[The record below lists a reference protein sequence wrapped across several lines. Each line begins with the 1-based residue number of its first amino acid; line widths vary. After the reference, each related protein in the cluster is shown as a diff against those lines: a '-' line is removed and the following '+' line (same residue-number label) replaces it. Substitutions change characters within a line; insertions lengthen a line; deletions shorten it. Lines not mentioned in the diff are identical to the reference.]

1 MKGIL
6 NQEYKLNDNSTLP
19 IGTEVEM
26 ITGYEV
32 IGDYLY
38 SCEFSDGTQHLIS
51 SDYITVT
58 DYAPY
63 TDWPTIRANAAT
75 AAMQSLIIVIGRK
88 REFTAEELAE
98 KSVMIADAL
107 IEKLKDKKKCPG
119 QKKLAKLL
127 TQQ

>member
-6 NQEYKLNDNSTLP
+6 KQEYKLNDNSTLP

-26 ITGYEV
+26 ITGYCGV
-32 IGDYLY
+32 GDYY
-38 SCEFSDGTQHLIS
+38 YVCEMPDGTQYNIG

-63 TDWPTIRANAAT
+63 TDWRTIRANAAT
-75 AAMQSLIIVIGRK
+75 AAMQSLIIVIGR
-88 REFTAEELAE
+88 EQGFTAQEVVE

-107 IEKLKDKKKCPG
+107 IEKLKDKKK
-119 QKKLAKLL
+119 
-127 TQQ
+127 

>member
-6 NQEYKLNDNSTLP
+6 NEEYELNDNSTLP
-19 IGTEVEM
+19 IGTEVE
-26 ITGYEV
+26 IISGYKGM
-32 IGDYLY
+32 GDYFY
-38 SCEFSDGTQHLIS
+38 SCEFPDGTQHIIG

-75 AAMQSLIIVIGRK
+75 AAMQSIIIAIGRGQG
-88 REFTAEELAE
+88 FTAEEVAE

-107 IEKLKDKKKCPG
+107 IETLKNKK
-119 QKKLAKLL
+119 Q
-127 TQQ
+127 

>member
-6 NQEYKLNDNSTLP
+6 NEEYELNDNSTLP
-19 IGTEVEM
+19 IGTEVE
-26 ITGYEV
+26 IISGYKGM
-32 IGDYLY
+32 GDYFY
-38 SCEFSDGTQHLIS
+38 SCEFPDGTQHIIG
-51 SDYITVT
+51 SDYITIT

-75 AAMQSLIIVIGRK
+75 AAMQSLIISIGRK

-107 IEKLKDKKKCPG
+107 IEKLKDKKK
-119 QKKLAKLL
+119 
-127 TQQ
+127 

>member
-1 MKGIL
+1 M
-6 NQEYKLNDNSTLP
+6 P

-26 ITGYEV
+26 ITGYCGV
-32 IGDYLY
+32 GDYY
-38 SCEFSDGTQHLIS
+38 YVCKMPDGTQYNIG

-63 TDWPTIRANAAT
+63 TDWRTIRANAAT

-98 KSVMIADAL
+98 TSVMLADAHHYVWRGP
-107 IEKLKDKKKCPG
+107 IDFRYEICDKCGKLRK
-119 QKKLAKLL
+119 
-127 TQQ
+127 

>member
-6 NQEYKLNDNSTLP
+6 NKEYKLNDNSTLP

-26 ITGYEV
+26 ITGYCGV
-32 IGDYLY
+32 GDYY
-38 SCEFSDGTQHLIS
+38 YVCEMPDGTQYNIG

-63 TDWPTIRANAAT
+63 TDWRTIRANAAT
-75 AAMQSLIIVIGRK
+75 AAMQSLIIVIGR
-88 REFTAEELAE
+88 EQGFTAQEVAE

-107 IEKLKDKKKCPG
+107 IENLKDKKK
-119 QKKLAKLL
+119 
-127 TQQ
+127 

>member
-6 NQEYKLNDNSTLP
+6 NKECKLNDNSTLP

-26 ITGYEV
+26 ITGYCGV
-32 IGDYLY
+32 GDYY
-38 SCEFSDGTQHLIS
+38 YVCEMPDGTQYDIG

-63 TDWPTIRANAAT
+63 TDWRTIRANAAT

-88 REFTAEELAE
+88 REFTAEEVAE
-98 KSVMIADAL
+98 TSVILADAL
-107 IEKLKDKKKCPG
+107 IAKLKDKKMC
-119 QKKLAKLL
+119 
-127 TQQ
+127 